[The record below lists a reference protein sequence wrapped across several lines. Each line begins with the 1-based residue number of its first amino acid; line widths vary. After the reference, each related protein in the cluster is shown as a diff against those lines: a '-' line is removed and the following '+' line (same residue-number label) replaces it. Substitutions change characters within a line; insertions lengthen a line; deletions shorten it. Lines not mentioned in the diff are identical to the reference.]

1 MKTLISFVL
10 GFISCAFLFSGLVMG
25 NSPIICYCLSFACL
39 LLAFFI
45 CHKIHKT
52 KQKEYFDRFKKKW

>member
-10 GFISCAFLFSGLVMG
+10 GFISCAFLFSGFLNSNWVCYVLSASCLV
-25 NSPIICYCLSFACL
+25 
-39 LLAFFI
+39 LAFFI
-45 CHKIHKT
+45 CHKIHKA